1 MKEAVFM
8 QGVYILDGARTP
20 FTEFGG
26 SFKDITDID
35 LAVHAAKEAI
45 KRSQVPEE
53 DIKDVTFGNVIHS
66 NQSSSYL
73 ARHIGLK
80 SGIPQSTPAL
90 TVNRLCGSGMQA
102 IVSSAM
108 TIMHGDGEAALAGGT
123 ENMSQSPH
131 VLRNTR
137 WGSPGGAP
145 PVDDMLWGTL
155 TDTYIGYGMG
165 VTAENLA
172 ERYSITRE
180 EQDQFAVES
189 HKRAAKAVE
198 SGRFAREIVPVAV
211 KQKRK
216 EVVIKKDEHIR
227 PDTNFEKMSSLKAAF
242 KKDGTVTAGNASGI
256 NDGAAAV
263 VLASESYVNKNS
275 KKPLARIVSWGIA
288 GVDPKTMGIGPVP
301 AMQISLKKAGLSWKD
316 IGLVEINEAFAAQ
329 SLAVIKELK
338 LDQEIINV
346 NGGAIALG
354 HPVGTSGARI
364 SYSLALEMN
373 LRNVKY
379 GLASLCIG
387 GGQGI
392 ALLLE
397 KS

>member
-1 MKEAVFM
+1 M
-8 QGVYILDGARTP
+8 QGIYILDGARTP

-45 KRSQVPEE
+45 KRSQVSEE
-53 DIKDVTFGNVIHS
+53 DIKDVTFGNVIHT
-66 NQSSSYL
+66 NRSSSYL

-102 IVSSAM
+102 IVSSAS
-108 TIMHGDGEAALAGGT
+108 TILHGDAEVALAGGT

-131 VLRNTR
+131 VLRHTR

-155 TDTYIGYGMG
+155 TDSYIGYGMG

-172 ERYSITRE
+172 ERYSTSRE
-180 EQDQFAVES
+180 EQDRFAVES
-189 HKRAAKAVE
+189 HRKAAKAAE
-198 SGRFAREIVPVAV
+198 SGRFAKEIVPVTV
-211 KQKRK
+211 KQKKK
-216 EVVIKKDEHIR
+216 EVVVDLDEHIR
-227 PDTNFEKMSSLKAAF
+227 PDTNVEKMSGLKTAF

-263 VLASESYVNKNS
+263 VLASESYVKKHS

-288 GVDPKTMGIGPVP
+288 GVDPETMGIGPVP
-301 AMQISLKKAGLSWKD
+301 AMQIALKKAGLGWND
-316 IGLVEINEAFAAQ
+316 IGLIEINEAFAAQ

-338 LDQEIINV
+338 LDQEVVNV
-346 NGGAIALG
+346 NGGAVALG

-364 SYSLALEMN
+364 SYSLAVEMN
-373 LRNVKY
+373 ERDVKY

-397 KS
+397 KP

>member
-1 MKEAVFM
+1 M
-8 QGVYILDGARTP
+8 QGIYILDGARTP

-26 SFKDITDID
+26 SFKEITDID
-35 LAVHAAKEAI
+35 LAVHAAKEAM
-45 KRSQVPEE
+45 KRSQVSEE
-53 DIKDVTFGNVIHS
+53 DIKDVTFGNVIHT

-90 TVNRLCGSGMQA
+90 SVNRLCGSGMQA
-102 IVSSAM
+102 IVSSAL
-108 TIMHGDGEAALAGGT
+108 TILHGDAEVALAGGT

-131 VLRNTR
+131 VLRHTR

-145 PVDDMLWGTL
+145 PVDDMLWATL
-155 TDTYIGYGMG
+155 TDSYIGYGMG

-172 ERYSITRE
+172 ERYSISRE
-180 EQDQFAVES
+180 EQDRFAVES
-189 HKRAAKAVE
+189 HTKAAKAAE
-198 SGRFAREIVPVAV
+198 SGRFAKEIVPVTV
-211 KQKRK
+211 KQKKK
-216 EVVIKKDEHIR
+216 EVVVELDEHIR
-227 PDTNFEKMSSLKAAF
+227 PETNVGKMSGLKTAF

-263 VLASESYVNKNS
+263 VLASESYVKKHS

-288 GVDPKTMGIGPVP
+288 GVDPETMGIGPVP
-301 AMQISLKKAGLSWKD
+301 AMQIALKKAGLSWND
-316 IGLVEINEAFAAQ
+316 IGLIEINEAFAAQ

-338 LDQEIINV
+338 LDQEVVNV

-364 SYSLALEMN
+364 SYSLAVEMN
-373 LRNVKY
+373 ERDVKY

-397 KS
+397 KP